1 MYIQLWQIRP
11 NAKRL
16 AFHLK
21 LLHFILCILK
31 ISSPRNENFFI
42 IYSPS
47 DFVVCSARG
56 VWTGFRI
63 LYGAFV
69 SFLKLECFSPHLL

>member
-1 MYIQLWQIRP
+1 MADTCP

-21 LLHFILCILK
+21 LHFILCILK
-31 ISSPRNENFFI
+31 ISSPRNKNSFI

-47 DFVVCSARG
+47 DFVLTLLCV
-56 VWTGFRI
+56 VHEV
-63 LYGAFV
+63 YGPVLGYFYGDFV
-69 SFLKLECFSPHLL
+69 SFSKLECFSPHLL